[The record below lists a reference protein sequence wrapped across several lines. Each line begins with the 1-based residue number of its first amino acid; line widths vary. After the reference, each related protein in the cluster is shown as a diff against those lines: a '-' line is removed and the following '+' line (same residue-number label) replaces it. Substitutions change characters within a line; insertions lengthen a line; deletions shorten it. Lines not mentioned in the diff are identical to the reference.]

1 MIQQLICTCC
11 LVSAPKPIATLHPL
25 SSSTFIPPSAL
36 QIRPYS
42 AFKSLSATLYFLNR
56 FFISRSIS
64 VCWLLASGLKIPMQT
79 QWQQQ
84 DRSIPEGSPPR
95 GHPFQDNNHERL
107 VTPRPSMRPIT
118 EGNSMSF
125 SLSDGLIM
133 NYVACLRN
141 DVSPCSIPDARAT
154 IDRQPDSPP
163 CARHAPAHASPPA
176 RPPCTSTARA
186 RARAPAPTPAE
197 QAPARASAPAC
208 RAGNR
213 RKPARQAPAHSSS
226 PARASARVTRTRDAQ
241 APGPARPARAP
252 ARAPA
257 RPPARPPCTI
267 TARARARPPAPAR
280 PPSRASSPACRAGNR
295 HLPAL
300 QAPAHASSPARAS
313 APVTDKGP
321 RCRRPRTPARPHARA
336 PGSAC
341 VWPPSAPALCVP
353 LSAPR
358 SVPQSRSQSPR
369 QRGESWMRAASGR
382 GVASN

>member
-1 MIQQLICTCC
+1 M
-11 LVSAPKPIATLHPL
+11 
-25 SSSTFIPPSAL
+25 

-42 AFKSLSATLYFLNR
+42 ALKSLSAILYFLNR

-163 CARHAPAHASPPA
+163 CARHA
-176 RPPCTSTARA
+176 
-186 RARAPAPTPAE
+186 
-197 QAPARASAPAC
+197 
-208 RAGNR
+208 
-213 RKPARQAPAHSSS
+213 
-226 PARASARVTRTRDAQ
+226 
-241 APGPARPARAP
+241 
-252 ARAPA
+252 
-257 RPPARPPCTI
+257 
-267 TARARARPPAPAR
+267 
-280 PPSRASSPACRAGNR
+280 
-295 HLPAL
+295 
-300 QAPAHASSPARAS
+300 HASSPARAS
-313 APVTDKGP
+313 A
-321 RCRRPRTPARPHARA
+321 RPPGARACPPARPRPPAR
-336 PGSAC
+336 P
-341 VWPPSAPALCVP
+341 PALARP
-353 LSAPR
+353 PARPPAR
-358 SVPQSRSQSPR
+358 
-369 QRGESWMRAASGR
+369 
-382 GVASN
+382 